1 MAKLGYGL
9 MTLTDLTETIPISL
23 VLETSQNIQTKTG
36 NLYEP
41 NFENKGEELIITPSL
56 FQGAKEISIP
66 LGVGDGKLYYQTGEM
81 DTDGEIKYYYDGYNP
96 QTASE
101 KRAVWVD
108 NTGALHYQKN
118 LTQNLTIEAYID
130 NYKNG
135 EHGFTVELIQASNPI
150 QILFLEDN
158 SGKYTAIITSADG
171 REHFEDGNFNDI
183 TLTASLYYGID
194 AFSEGVTYQWYKLSK
209 PNEPFPSEEKST
221 LSTITVSRSDVISEE
236 RFKCII
242 THEETGIKYD
252 TTFDIWDKTDEYD
265 CIILSSDPLLLS
277 EDNKTIIL
285 SVNVFNKNGELIN
298 GEDSSV
304 DLSYEW
310 RIGESEEVLAT
321 TKKIELSS
329 NDDNIPKK
337 QSFPIFC
344 KVFLGQEE
352 ESRRL
357 ITQEIETIQ
366 FVPAFTA
373 KVTPSEIF
381 IPVDS
386 DGNHLGSNW
395 NYNFTFSLLDKAGK
409 VMPFI
414 TDDPDVERGPIKGNN
429 VTFEQ
434 QSSLWEFK
442 GTINVENDWNQG
454 WTENTKFLEFT
465 YVYCGKTFTFGI
477 MLIKNVKGDS
487 NYNAF
492 ITSSSGSTLMS
503 GDVSTVLTAHL
514 YYGKQ
519 SIENIY
525 YQWKKDGTPISQ
537 VSSSSEY
544 TVEAST
550 FTEKAIYSCDF
561 FLSKNQQNLVAT
573 ASYTLINLTQALPV
587 SLILKSNYAQ
597 HIQTKLGN
605 FYEPNFNN
613 SDTQLKITPTLKVGQ
628 TEVDFSKLSPE
639 SFPYGGTLKYEIESS
654 AFKTITI
661 DKASE
666 NKEGFWVDGDGILY
680 CTQNLPANITIE
692 AYITNFTIQGVNYS
706 TIQAMNPINFL
717 LLEQG
722 KETTVAT
729 IASTRE
735 YFDDKNATEI
745 TLTASLMGPNSTDL
759 SYNWTKALN
768 SNSVIENNTAQSIT
782 IQRSDIINQEI
793 YSCEIKNETTGLTY
807 SASKIIYDFTDEYFC
822 EISYN
827 KPLLLTE
834 ENTQVTLSVK
844 VWDKYGNE
852 VNTETAKLSYAWDT
866 IPDKNF
872 GAPIGTEKDFTLNT
886 SDTSTI
892 PQKQTFTVYCRVYL
906 SDSNDENTRQIA
918 SDSVTFQYTSEY
930 QAKVTPST
938 IFIPTTSSGEY
949 NDNGNDTTPKKY
961 SFNFKLLGAD
971 GNPISFNNDSG
982 NETRPDDQSNSDGT
996 TITFVG
1002 PKEDKW
1008 DFDATINFDSG
1019 NDDYLWHTNNKSVGA
1034 RTYEFTY
1041 VYMGQTFTEEINI
1054 IKSYA
1059 GKEGQ
1064 SFSGY
1069 TVDLS
1074 NSFHAFKGGEIS
1086 ADPNQNPVECIV
1098 TAYYGDESCEIEE
1111 IRLNSTTG
1119 SLIYSSSDDYSEVNR
1134 KNLFISATG
1143 NVVGQEEAIKL
1154 TFKPGKLESG
1164 ELLTEVAPVNLYV
1177 KIKPP
1182 GGERRTIVKTFSY
1195 VINYGGRSYYLDFNG
1210 NNTITYNKGGTYTPS
1225 SLTVQALYRDT
1236 TNAPATYSNGI
1247 IIYRKDNSSNW
1258 TLISRTGSGTIS
1270 NYSNF
1275 QNLQVRLYK
1284 STAFNEKAVN
1294 TTITPTEIQSNAA
1307 YLLDSEVIPVLTSME
1322 GYEIGGDN
1330 LIKWSKT
1337 FSSLDSSR
1345 WTIGDN
1351 VSIQSSLDFFEAV
1364 WSGTNSIYSPLIE
1377 YSSAYSYK
1385 DFCLSFDI
1393 YRGGTLTAYIFNSS
1407 NSDSSKIGAIST
1419 TSTENFIVDSGNG
1432 YKRAYAI
1439 FKLPS
1444 GINSNFKVQF
1454 YGTSGLKIKKPKLE
1468 IGNIPSSWSASPY
1481 DIDYEDIVGANLIAG
1496 GYLKKITTTVEEL
1509 YDELL
1514 PNTTYTLSWGSV
1526 EPANTILSF
1535 SLNGSSY
1542 SQKTSPYTFNS
1553 GSSSTL
1559 FWCADQSATVKQI
1572 KLEKG
1577 SKVTDFVFTEDQL
1590 TSFFSN
1596 SSQGLQGIIGT
1607 QGELITDMSGL
1618 VDGLGKQISEQ
1629 NGTLTLLNT
1638 KVTDSFELLEQKIN
1652 LNGEYNGDQ
1661 AIILTAESFSSGKF
1675 ELALTN
1681 NRLAFLEG
1689 NKEIAY
1695 MSNQELF
1702 ITHAQITESLRI
1714 GNIKFIPTT
1723 TGTALIVAK

>member
-23 VLETSQNIQTKTG
+23 VLETSQHIQTKTG

-41 NFENKGEELIITPSL
+41 NFEDGEELIITPSL
-56 FQGAKEISIP
+56 FQGSKEIPIP

-81 DTDGEIKYYYDGYNP
+81 DANGEIKYYYDGYNH

-108 NTGALHYQKN
+108 NAGALHYQKN

-135 EHGFTVELIQASNPI
+135 DHGFTIELIQASNPI

-171 REHFEDGNFNDI
+171 REHFEDGNFKDI
-183 TLTASLYYGID
+183 TLTASLYYGKD
-194 AFSEGVTYQWYKLSK
+194 AFSEGITYQWYKLSK

-277 EDNKTIIL
+277 EDDKTITL

-310 RIGESEEVLAT
+310 RIGESEEVLT
-321 TKKIELSS
+321 TKSIELSS
-329 NDDNIPKK
+329 NGDNVPKK
-337 QSFPIFC
+337 QSFPVFC
-344 KVFLGQEE
+344 KVFLGQGE

-373 KVTPSEIF
+373 RVTPSEIF

-395 NYNFTFSLLDKAGK
+395 NYTFTFSLLDKAGN

-414 TDDPDVERGPIKGNN
+414 TDDTDVERGPINGNN
-429 VTFEQ
+429 VTFKQ
-434 QSSLWEFK
+434 QSSLWEFN
-442 GTINVENDWNQG
+442 GTVNVENNWSQG
-454 WTENTKFLEFT
+454 WIENTKFLEFT

-492 ITSSSGSTLMS
+492 ITSSSGSTLMN
-503 GDVSTVLTAHL
+503 GDNETQLEAFL

-519 SIENIY
+519 ILTDNLFYEWIASGVTKNLGSKSTTTIMASDFNEKTNITCNIY
-525 YQWKKDGTPISQ
+525 LGTEENHQEQPL
-537 VSSSSEY
+537 
-544 TVEAST
+544 ASP
-550 FTEKAIYSCDF
+550 
-561 FLSKNQQNLVAT
+561 
-573 ASYTLINLTQALPV
+573 SYTLINLTQALPV
-587 SLILKSNYAQ
+587 SLILESDYAQ

-605 FYEPNFNN
+605 FYEPNF
-613 SDTQLKITPTLKVGQ
+613 SESTPLKIKPTLKVGQ
-628 TEVDFSKLSPE
+628 TAVDFTTLNGENSS
-639 SFPYGGTLKYEIESS
+639 YGGTLKYEIESS
-654 AFKTITI
+654 AFELPISIEKGNKN
-661 DKASE
+661 DK
-666 NKEGFWVDGDGILY
+666 GFEVDNAGILS
-680 CTQNLPANITIE
+680 CTKNFPANVTFE
-692 AYITNFTIQGVNYS
+692 AYITNFTIQGVNYG

-722 KETTVAT
+722 KDTAIAT
-729 IASTRE
+729 ITSTRE
-735 YFDDKNATEI
+735 YFDDKNATDI
-745 TLTASLMGPNSTDL
+745 TLTASLAGSNSTDL
-759 SYNWTKALN
+759 SYLWTKALN
-768 SNSVIENNTAQSIT
+768 PNSTIANNKAQAIT
-782 IQRSDIINQEI
+782 IQRSNIINQEI
-793 YSCEIKNETTGLTY
+793 YSCEITNKTTGLTY
-807 SASKIIYDFTDEYFC
+807 STSKIIYDFTDEYFC
-822 EISYN
+822 EISYD

-834 ENTQVTLSVK
+834 KNTQVNLSVN

-852 VNTETAKLSYAWDT
+852 IDTKTTQLSYIWDT
-866 IPDKNF
+866 IPDKNS
-872 GAPIGTEKDFTLNT
+872 GDPIGTGQTFTLNT
-886 SDTSTI
+886 SNASI

-906 SDSNDENTRQIA
+906 TDDSNNSRQIA

-930 QAKVTPST
+930 QVKVTPST
-938 IFIPTTSSGEY
+938 IFIPTTSNGEY
-949 NDNGNDTTPKKY
+949 NDNGSNSGPKTY
-961 SFNFKLLGAD
+961 SFNFKLLDTG
-971 GNPISFNNDSG
+971 GNPITFTSTSG
-982 NETRPDDQSNSDGT
+982 NETRPSGQTNSDGT
-996 TITFVG
+996 TITFG
-1002 PKEDKW
+1002 NSINGKW
-1008 DFDATINFDSG
+1008 DFNATITFSQG
-1019 NDDYLWHTNNKSVGA
+1019 NTDYLWSEKNKSVGA

-1098 TAYYGDESCEIEE
+1098 TAYYGDEPCDIEE
-1111 IRLNSTTG
+1111 IRLGSTTG
-1119 SLIYSSSDDYSEVNR
+1119 NIIYSSSNSSQTEIDRD
-1134 KNLFISATG
+1134 NLFILATKT
-1143 NVVGQEEAIKL
+1143 VVGQEGAVKL
-1154 TFKPGKLESG
+1154 TFTPGKSG
-1164 ELLTEVAPVNLYV
+1164 QLLTEVKPVNLYV
-1177 KIKPP
+1177 KILPP
-1182 GGERRTIVKTFSY
+1182 EGERRTIVKTFSY

-1210 NNTITYNKGGTYTPS
+1210 NNTIAYNKSGTYTPS

-1236 TNAPATYSNGI
+1236 TNAPMTYSNGI
-1247 IIYRKDNSSNW
+1247 IIYRKNNSSNW
-1258 TLISRTGSGTIS
+1258 TLISKTGSGTIS

-1284 STAFNEKAVN
+1284 STAFNGKAVN
-1294 TTITPTEIQSNAA
+1294 GTITSNEIESNAD

-1345 WTIGDN
+1345 WTLNSN

-1364 WSGTNSIYSPLIE
+1364 WNGTGPIYSPLIE
-1377 YSSAYSYK
+1377 YSSAYSNK

-1393 YRGGTLTAYIFNSS
+1393 DRSGTLTIYIVNSS
-1407 NSDSSKIGAIST
+1407 TNISYQAAT
-1419 TSTENFIVDSGNG
+1419 NLIVDSGSG
-1432 YKRAYAI
+1432 YTRAYAI

-1454 YGTSGLKIKKPKLE
+1454 SGTSGLKIKKPKLE

-1496 GYLKKITTTVEEL
+1496 GYLKRITTTAEEL

-1526 EPANTILSF
+1526 EPASTTLSF
-1535 SLNGSSY
+1535 SLNGSNY

-1559 FWCADQSATVKQI
+1559 FWSASQDATVKQI

-1577 SKVTDFVFTEDQL
+1577 SKVTDFIFTEDQL

-1596 SSQGLQGIIGT
+1596 SSQGLQSIIGT
-1607 QGELITDMSGL
+1607 QGELITDMSDL

-1629 NGTLTLLNT
+1629 SGTLTLLNT

-1652 LNGEYNGDQ
+1652 LNGEYDGDQ
-1661 AIILTAESFSSGKF
+1661 AIILTAQSFSSGKF
-1675 ELALTN
+1675 ELVLTN

-1702 ITHAQITESLRI
+1702 ITHARITESLRI